1 MKPLTRYILLFA
13 STLAILL
20 PKRTARA
27 CGFWMPSNDYRFWL
41 LQPDLTNEADL
52 TPFFFGSRYLY
63 DESTFPVTEN
73 YVQQNVQEW
82 LTEIK
87 GNALAKDIDTLLN
100 ATDPQIFFDEQNSLP
115 KGIALC
121 AFC

>member
-1 MKPLTRYILLFA
+1 MKPLTRYILLFV
-13 STLAILL
+13 STLAIIL

-27 CGFWMPSNDYRFWL
+27 CGFIVYSNEYRFWL

-52 TPFFFGSRYLY
+52 TPFFFGSKYLFLDDSY
-63 DESTFPVTEN
+63 PVTEK

-87 GNALAKDIDTLLN
+87 SRALAKDIDTLLN
-100 ATDPQIFFDEQNSLP
+100 ATDP
-115 KGIALC
+115 
-121 AFC
+121 